1 LYRLRWN
8 KETFKNPEALT
19 KHQPNTTFQPKTMRF
34 VCTFFLTLCFNHL
47 FAQEDKGDLFRI
59 LSDEYSAL
67 TVRYSLLREAKTE
80 ILFSTYIIKS
90 DEIGFAN
97 LKMLVDAAHRGVQVK
112 VILDGLGNR
121 LPADM
126 LLYLADQGV
135 QVKIFNKK
143 IWTRPATIFRRM
155 HGKMLIVDGSL
166 CLVGGRNID
175 NEYFRMDSLNNFLDR
190 EVLIRGDEAVS
201 DACTHFNAM
210 WNHKVICT
218 DLKGTF
224 NPDDRHRCDSLLKNS
239 IGEVAHRLPLL
250 RQVRIPDTISL
261 NDAMRPTVNPVHFV
275 YPEFTY
281 RKNGRISRPSR
292 SDRRVTRELLKL
304 IAAADST
311 LDIEVAYFLPTHL
324 WVKALRAAHRRGVRI
339 RVITNS
345 ALSNDVPLLQ
355 AIYSNRRNRYKRAG
369 IELYEYC
376 GSRMVHMKALTVDRR
391 IALIGSYN
399 LERKS
404 EKFNTEVAAWVDDPF
419 LAGKQESL
427 FEKYLVNCQPYGG
440 ECPVS
445 PTAFSAEQKKR
456 KKKVAWM
463 RWTLAPIVGLVL

>member
-1 LYRLRWN
+1 MRS
-8 KETFKNPEALT
+8 ALSA
-19 KHQPNTTFQPKTMRF
+19 
-34 VCTFFLTLCFNHL
+34 FFALCFIPL
-47 FAQEDKGDLFRI
+47 VAQQQKGDMFRI

-67 TVRYSLLREAKTE
+67 TVRYNLLREAREE

-90 DEIGFAN
+90 DDIGFAN
-97 LKMLVDAAHRGVQVK
+97 LKMLADAAHRGVKVR

-126 LLYLADQGV
+126 LLYLKDQGV
-135 QVKIFNKK
+135 QIKIFNKK
-143 IWTRPATIFRRM
+143 IWTRPSTIFRRM
-155 HGKMLIVDGSL
+155 HGKMLIVDGNL

-190 EVLIRGDEAVS
+190 EVLIRGEEAVA

-224 NPDDRHRCDSLLKNS
+224 CPDDRERCRLLLEKS
-239 IGEVAHRLPLL
+239 VGDVVRQLPLL
-250 RQVRIPDTISL
+250 RQVRFPDTISTA
-261 NDAMRPTVNPVHFV
+261 DAMRPCVNPVHFI

-281 RKNGRISRPSR
+281 RKSGRISRPSR

-311 LDIEVAYFLPTHL
+311 IDIEVAYFLPTHL
-324 WVKALRAAHRRGVRI
+324 WVKSLRAAHRRGVRI
-339 RVITNS
+339 RVMTNS
-345 ALSNDVPLLQ
+345 AVSNDVPLLQ
-355 AIYSNRRNRYKRAG
+355 AIFSNRRKRYKRAG

-376 GSRMVHMKALTVDRR
+376 GTRMVHLKAMTIDRR

-427 FEKYLVNCQPYGG
+427 FEKYLSKCQPYGG
-440 ECPVS
+440 ECPVD
-445 PTAFSAEQKKR
+445 PAGFNEEQKKR
-456 KKKVAWM
+456 KRKVAWM
-463 RWTLAPIVGLVL
+463 RYTLAPIVGLGL